1 MMGYALPSNLT
12 GEKLSQSTY
21 RDGSQ
26 NSENNAVAV
35 AAAGIPE
42 AIQLEVEDESD
53 MPRFSSAKCRKMYPR
68 KYLHDDGIYSHF
80 YLIEDGNG
88 DFKKYCVGDKAHN
101 YFVVQCKSCATA

>member
-1 MMGYALPSNLT
+1 MGYTLPRDST
-12 GEKLSQSTY
+12 GDKSPQSTY

-26 NSENNAVAV
+26 KSENNAVAV

-53 MPRFSSAKCRKMYPR
+53 MPGFSSAKRRKLYPR
-68 KYLHDDGIYSHF
+68 KYLHNDGIYSHF
-80 YLIEDGNG
+80 DLIEDGNG

-101 YFVVQCKSCATA
+101 QPIT